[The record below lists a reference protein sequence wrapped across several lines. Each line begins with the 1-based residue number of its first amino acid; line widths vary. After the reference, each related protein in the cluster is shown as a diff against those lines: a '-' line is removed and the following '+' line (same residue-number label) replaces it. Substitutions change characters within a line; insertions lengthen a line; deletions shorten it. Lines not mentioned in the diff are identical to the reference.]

1 MLNDIIV
8 LEIIYVYIIVTNI
21 TGFVM
26 DGIPQNEWISNL
38 NKIDEEFEEI

>member
-26 DGIPQNEWISNL
+26 DEIPQTEWISNL